1 MKKLGCSTLLMV
13 LLVLVCLWKAGVLE
27 AQERAPTPTTPA
39 IPPSCVAVGQPRSDP
54 HHSVQL
60 VRCGT
65 QFQVVGREDQGPTYV
80 TALSP
85 WFAAGTTA
93 SLAYATFP
101 FKRCLK
107 VYILRPAG
115 ERPVLAGL
123 DTC

>member
-1 MKKLGCSTLLMV
+1 
-13 LLVLVCLWKAGVLE
+13 
-27 AQERAPTPTTPA
+27 
-39 IPPSCVAVGQPRSDP
+39 
-54 HHSVQL
+54 

-65 QFQVVGREDQGPTYV
+65 QFQVLGREDQGPTYV

-93 SLAYATFP
+93 FLAYATFP